1 MASRTYRLKER
12 EQLGEGVRRIAVGRI
27 DHALAALRGE
37 TDATPAEAVHEARK
51 DLKKLR
57 SLLRLVRG
65 GLGAATF
72 RSENDCFRQLAL
84 ELAGARDAE
93 VMVATFDELGLEP
106 AVAGPLRQV
115 LEAHRLQVAA
125 GGTAATQP
133 VAERLEAARVRALG
147 WSLSG
152 EGFDVVEPGLRRA
165 YRRGRRRLRRLGAE
179 PGVEDLHDWR
189 KAVKD
194 LWYHHTLLRALWP
207 PVMLAVGDEAHELSE
222 RLGTDHDLAMLLDWA
237 RRHSHAPPELA
248 AAVEGRRAILQAEA
262 LALGRRLYA
271 DKPGSFTARVEAWW
285 EAAPSRVAPDPVV

>member
-1 MASRTYRLKER
+1 MASRSYRLKEG
-12 EQLGEGVRRIAVGRI
+12 EPLGDGVRRIAVGRI

-37 TDATPAEAVHEARK
+37 TDATPAEAIHEARK

-72 RSENDCFRQLAL
+72 RSENDCFRALAL

-93 VMVATFDELGLEP
+93 VMVATLDELGLEP
-106 AVAGPLRQV
+106 AAAGPLRQA
-115 LEAHRLQVAA
+115 LEAHRLQLGT
-125 GGTAATQP
+125 GGAATQP
-133 VAERLEAARVRALG
+133 VAERLDAARLRALG

-152 EGFDVVEPGLRRA
+152 DGFDVLAPGLRKA
-165 YRRGRRRLRRLGAE
+165 YRRGRRRLRALGTE
-179 PGVEDLHDWR
+179 PRVDELHNWR

-194 LWYHHTLLRALWP
+194 LWYHHSILRALWP

-248 AAVEGRRAILQAEA
+248 AAVDGRRAILQAEA

-271 DKPGSFTARVEAWW
+271 DKPGAFTARVGAWW
-285 EAAPSRVAPDPVV
+285 EAAPSRNAPDSVV